1 MLVERVESE
10 YTSMTGP
17 DRVTVMLAAGFS
29 IDKCD
34 NELAG
39 LNIVEG

>member
-17 DRVTVMLAAGFS
+17 DRVTVMLAGFS